1 MIFDFRLKVFFT
13 VSQKLSF
20 TKAAQELF
28 ITQPAVT
35 KHIKELEEQL
45 SVALFTRNGNNI
57 SLTSAGQ
64 ILFRYTEQIFA
75 TYTALENELAQLSDV
90 AKGSIRIGASTTLAQ
105 YVLPQILALF
115 KKAHPAIQFTFVSGN
130 SEFIEQQIT
139 QQKIDIA
146 IVEGNS
152 HQPQIMYEPFVK
164 DEIVLVTRT
173 KSRWALKGEIK
184 SAQLL
189 SIPLILRE
197 QGSGTLDVITKAL
210 KKSNIKTKELL
221 VEVQLESTESIKQY
235 LLHSETAAFLSIH
248 AVIRELQLKEL
259 SVIDIK
265 GIDMF
270 RMFQFIQL
278 HGQTSKLQ
286 ALFKRFC
293 LNHYNFKL

>member
-1 MIFDFRLKVFFT
+1 
-13 VSQKLSF
+13 
-20 TKAAQELF
+20 
-28 ITQPAVT
+28 
-35 KHIKELEEQL
+35 
-45 SVALFTRNGNNI
+45 
-57 SLTSAGQ
+57 
-64 ILFRYTEQIFA
+64 
-75 TYTALENELAQLSDV
+75 
-90 AKGSIRIGASTTLAQ
+90 
-105 YVLPQILALF
+105 
-115 KKAHPAIQFTFVSGN
+115 
-130 SEFIEQQIT
+130 
-139 QQKIDIA
+139 
-146 IVEGNS
+146 
-152 HQPQIMYEPFVK
+152 MYEPFVK